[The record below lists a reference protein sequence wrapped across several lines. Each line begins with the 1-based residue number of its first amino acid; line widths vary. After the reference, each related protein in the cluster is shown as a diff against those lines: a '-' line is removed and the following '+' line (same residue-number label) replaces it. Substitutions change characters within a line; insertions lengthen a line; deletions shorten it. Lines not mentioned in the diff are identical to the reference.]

1 LARGY
6 AATMTTSGGA
16 ARLCTWRMPRAVYD
30 RMIESGIVGADDPI
44 ELLAGRLI
52 VAEPKHSPHE
62 TAVHVVADA
71 LRAAFGQGWHVRIGA
86 PIVLGDFSEP
96 EPDVSV
102 VRGSFRDYRDAH
114 PTQAALIVEVAQ
126 TSLRL
131 DRRIKASIYAAG
143 GIAEYWIVNLVAGV
157 FEVHREPV
165 SATRRRWEYRS
176 ISTLAR
182 EAYVRPLAAPD
193 SAIRVEDLLP

>member
-1 LARGY
+1 MTIPGS
-6 AATMTTSGGA
+6 AAP
-16 ARLCTWRMPRAVYD
+16 LCTWRMPRAVYD
-30 RMIESGIVGADDPI
+30 RMIATGILDEDDPI

-62 TAVHVVADA
+62 TAVHAVADA
-71 LRAAFGQGWHVRIGA
+71 LRAAFGRGWHVRIGA

-102 VRGSFRDYRDAH
+102 VRGSVRDYRDAH
-114 PTQAALIVEVAQ
+114 PTEAALIVEVAQ

-143 GIAEYWIVNLVAGV
+143 GITEYWIVNIVAGV
-157 FEVHREPV
+157 LEVHREPV
-165 SATRRRWEYRS
+165 ATTRRRWEYGS
-176 ISTLAR
+176 VTTLAR
-182 EAYVRPLAAPD
+182 EAHITPLAAPNTTILV
-193 SAIRVEDLLP
+193 AELFP

>member
-1 LARGY
+1 
-6 AATMTTSGGA
+6 MTTTDGA
-16 ARLCTWRMPRAVYD
+16 APLCTWRMPRAVYD
-30 RMIESGIVGADDPI
+30 RMIESGILGEDDPI

-62 TAVHVVADA
+62 TAVHAAADA
-71 LRAAFGQGWHVRIGA
+71 LRAAFARGWHVRIGA

-102 VRGSFRDYRDAH
+102 VRGSIRDYRDAH
-114 PTQAALIVEVAQ
+114 PTGAALIVEVAQ

-143 GIAEYWIVNLVAGV
+143 GIAEYWIVNIVAGV
-157 FEVHREPV
+157 LEVHREPV
-165 SATRRRWEYRS
+165 AATRRRWEYRS
-176 ISTLAR
+176 VTTLAR
-182 EAYVRPLAAPD
+182 DARVAPLAAPD
-193 SAIRVEDLLP
+193 AAIRVEDLLP

>member
-1 LARGY
+1 
-6 AATMTTSGGA
+6 M
-16 ARLCTWRMPRAVYD
+16 YD
-30 RMIESGIVGADDPI
+30 RMIESGILGEDDPI
-44 ELLAGRLI
+44 ELLAGRLV

-62 TAVHVVADA
+62 TAVHAVADA

-86 PIVLGDFSEP
+86 PLVLGDFSEP

-114 PTQAALIVEVAQ
+114 PSQAALIVEVAQ

-157 FEVHREPV
+157 LEVHREPV
-165 SATRRRWEYRS
+165 ATTRRRWEYAR
-176 ISTLAR
+176 ITTLAR
-182 EAYVRPLAAPD
+182 EARVTPLAAPS
-193 SAIRVEDLLP
+193 SAIHVDDLLP